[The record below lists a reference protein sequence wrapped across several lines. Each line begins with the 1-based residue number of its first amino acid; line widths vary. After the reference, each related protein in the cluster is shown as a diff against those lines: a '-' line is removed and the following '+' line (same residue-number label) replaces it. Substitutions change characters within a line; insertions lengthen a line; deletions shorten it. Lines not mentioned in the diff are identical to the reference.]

1 MSFFSSFRGFCRL
14 LSSSSGAIG
23 SFLLALEEASL
34 VDSLGAE
41 VPVAAPVAALV
52 PAAVPEVVP
61 AASLVAADLEVV
73 VVLVLLPLTNLVA
86 DLTNA
91 SPCFSAISN
100 SKVDGCLEPS
110 TFAKYRHHMEN
121 HRGPLPC

>member
-1 MSFFSSFRGFCRL
+1 MPLVASF
-14 LSSSSGAIG
+14 
-23 SFLLALEEASL
+23 LALEEASL

-73 VVLVLLPLTNLVA
+73 VVLVFFA
-86 DLTNA
+86 
-91 SPCFSAISN
+91 
-100 SKVDGCLEPS
+100 
-110 TFAKYRHHMEN
+110 TFD
-121 HRGPLPC
+121 

>member
-1 MSFFSSFRGFCRL
+1 M

-41 VPVAAPVAALV
+41 VPVAALV

-91 SPCFSAISN
+91 SPCFQQFPIPRWM
-100 SKVDGCLEPS
+100 VV
-110 TFAKYRHHMEN
+110 
-121 HRGPLPC
+121 

>member
-41 VPVAAPVAALV
+41 VPVAALV

-73 VVLVLLPLTNLVA
+73 VVLVFA
-86 DLTNA
+86 
-91 SPCFSAISN
+91 
-100 SKVDGCLEPS
+100 
-110 TFAKYRHHMEN
+110 TFD
-121 HRGPLPC
+121 